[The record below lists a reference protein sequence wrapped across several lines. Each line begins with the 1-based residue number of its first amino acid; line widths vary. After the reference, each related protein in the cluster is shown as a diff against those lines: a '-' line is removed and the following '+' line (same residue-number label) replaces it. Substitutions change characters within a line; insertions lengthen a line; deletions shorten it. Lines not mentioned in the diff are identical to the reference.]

1 MSVSETRKRAL
12 GRFLVIAIPFIWLGA
27 LFLAPFLIVA
37 KISLSTAA
45 VAIPPYEPLIS
56 WAEDG
61 ALVLTLHVGNYKLI
75 FSDPVYLIAYAS
87 SLRNA
92 AVTVVF
98 TLLLGYPL
106 AYFIATRREN
116 WRAPLLLLVML
127 PFWTSFLIRIYAWI
141 GILKPNG
148 VINGVLIWLGLIDKP
163 LMILNT
169 NFAVAVG
176 MVYGYLPFM
185 VLPLYAHLEKMDWSL
200 LEAARDLGAKP
211 ARVFREVTLPL
222 SAPGIVAGSLLVFIP
237 AVGEYIVPALLGGPD
252 TLTIGATLWNEFFSN
267 RDWPVASTVAVA
279 LIALLVAPLLA
290 LQHHR
295 AKGVKTMSDKP

>member
-1 MSVSETRKRAL
+1 MRGLSEERKRAL
-12 GRFLVIAIPFIWLGA
+12 GRFLVIAIPFLWLGA

-37 KISLSTAA
+37 KISLSSAA

-56 WAEDG
+56 WADDG

-75 FSDPVYLIAYAS
+75 FSDPIYLIAYAS

-92 AVTVVF
+92 AVTVIF
-98 TLLLGYPL
+98 TLLLGFPL
-106 AYFIATRREN
+106 AYFIATRDQK

-127 PFWTSFLIRIYAWI
+127 PFWTSFLIRVYAWI

-148 VINGVLIWLGLIDKP
+148 VINGALLWLGVIEKP
-163 LMILNT
+163 LVILNN
-169 NFAVAVG
+169 NFAVIVG

-200 LEAARDLGAKP
+200 LEAASDLGAKP
-211 ARVFREVTLPL
+211 FRVFRKVTLPL
-222 SAPGIVAGSLLVFIP
+222 AAPGIVAGSLLVFIP

-279 LIALLVAPLLA
+279 LVALLVGPLLA

-295 AKGVKTMSDKP
+295 TKGARP

>member
-1 MSVSETRKRAL
+1 MRFLRQRAL
-12 GRFLVIAIPFIWLGA
+12 GRLFVIAVPTAWFAI

-61 ALVLTLHVGNYKLI
+61 ALVLTLHIGNYALI

-92 AVTVVF
+92 AVTVLF

-106 AYFIATRREN
+106 AYFIASRGPR

-127 PFWTSFLIRIYAWI
+127 PFWTSFLIRVYAWI

-148 VINGVLIWLGLIDKP
+148 ILNGALMSLGLIDKP
-163 LMILNT
+163 LIILNT
-169 NFAVAVG
+169 NAAVWLG

-200 LEAARDLGAKP
+200 LEAASDLGARP
-211 ARVFREVTLPL
+211 FRVFREVTLPL
-222 SAPGIVAGSLLVFIP
+222 SLPGIVAGSLLVFIP

-252 TLTIGATLWNEFFSN
+252 TLTIGATLWNEFFAN
-267 RDWPVASTVAVA
+267 RDWPAASTVAMA
-279 LIALLVAPLLA
+279 LVALLVGPLMF
-290 LQHHR
+290 LQRHR
-295 AKGVKTMSDKP
+295 AGPARP

>member
-1 MSVSETRKRAL
+1 MKALSEARKRAV
-12 GRFLVIAIPFIWLGA
+12 GRYLVIALPFLWFA
-27 LFLAPFLIVA
+27 LFFLAPFLIVA
-37 KISLSTAA
+37 KISLSVAA
-45 VAIPPYEPLIS
+45 VAIPPYESLVS

-75 FSDPVYLIAYAS
+75 VSDPVYLIAYAS

-106 AYFIATRREN
+106 AYFIAKRSPR

-127 PFWTSFLIRIYAWI
+127 PFWTSFLIRVYAWI

-148 VINGVLIWLGLIDKP
+148 VINGALIWLGVIDKP
-163 LMILNT
+163 LVLLNT
-169 NFAVAVG
+169 QFSVYLG

-185 VLPLYAHLEKMDWSL
+185 VLPLYAHLEKTDWSL
-200 LEAARDLGAKP
+200 IEAASDLGARP
-211 ARVFREVTLPL
+211 IRVFREITLPL
-222 SAPGIVAGSLLVFIP
+222 SLPGIVAGSLLVFIP
-237 AVGEYIVPALLGGPD
+237 AVGEYIIPTLLGGPD

-267 RDWPVASTVAVA
+267 RDWPVASALAVA
-279 LIALLVAPLLA
+279 LVGLLAIPLLA
-290 LQHHR
+290 LQR
-295 AKGVKTMSDKP
+295 VRSRQTR

>member
-200 LEAARDLGAKP
+200 LEAASDLGAKP

-295 AKGVKTMSDKP
+295 AKGVKTMSVKP